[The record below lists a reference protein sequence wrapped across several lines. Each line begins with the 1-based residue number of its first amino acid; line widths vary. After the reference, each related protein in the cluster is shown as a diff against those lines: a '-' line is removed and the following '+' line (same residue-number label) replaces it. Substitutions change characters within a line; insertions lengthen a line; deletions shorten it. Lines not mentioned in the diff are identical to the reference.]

1 MEKSRRQQVNEAL
14 AINSLG
20 SVEPEKEI
28 LEIFDRYANHEIDYD
43 ELSRL
48 IDENSRETLKKHGII
63 NE

>member
-28 LEIFDRYANHEIDYD
+28 LEIFERYANHEIDYD

-48 IDENSRETLKKHGII
+48 VNENSSETLKRHGII